1 MRSSVIASAGNTAI
15 YRWIVREDMSDTVS
29 GCLRSTHELTQWRDI
44 AYCLSLMNYSEGAT
58 KKFVNLYK
66 CYNDKLADIQI
77 YGKLALP

>member
-1 MRSSVIASAGNTAI
+1 MDCADI
-15 YRWIVREDMSDTVS
+15 SDTVS

-66 CYNDKLADIQI
+66 CYNDKLADVQI